1 VGVEAADSVARD
13 GYTRFTDR
21 ARKVIHLAKLE
32 ARKLGHGW
40 CGTGHLLL
48 GLSLEES
55 GVGRTALENCGV
67 ASCKVRDELKS
78 VLWSDGPI
86 VSSPDPTKRFD
97 AALDAAWTQARVFD
111 HAYIGTEH
119 LLLGVLDDSEDH
131 ASLVFRR
138 LGVKPQAVIDEVF
151 LLLFGVVAPAP
162 VTGQPESL
170 KERTCDD
177 CGDVIGEVEVPRLCW
192 GCYKAYREK
201 ESSAPGQPATGVA
214 ELIEML
220 AVANCKLFRVCE
232 DKEKADQLTE
242 AELKELVKK
251 DLELCRQRSRL
262 RAEINRRLGSAGDS
276 VKTY

>member
-1 VGVEAADSVARD
+1 VARD

-151 LLLFGVVAPAP
+151 LLLFGVVAP
-162 VTGQPESL
+162 TGEPAVKTQ
-170 KERTCDD
+170 
-177 CGDVIGEVEVPRLCW
+177 
-192 GCYKAYREK
+192 EK
-201 ESSAPGQPATGVA
+201 ETSKPDESAVGVG

-220 AVANCKLFRVCE
+220 VVANCKLYEVCQQ
-232 DKEKADQLTE
+232 KANPDLPSE
-242 AELKELVKK
+242 AELKDLVRK
-251 DLELCRQRSRL
+251 DVELCRQRSRL
-262 RAEINRRLGSAGDS
+262 RAEINRRLGSSGDS